1 MELDNRYQSVPKR
14 DVSIPIDQIA
24 QQALLPAL
32 VLLVAPVLIY
42 FVVWGIDGFLSALFS
57 AQGGIVGI
65 TGFFALVIAHEAV
78 HAAGWVIFG
87 GVAPADIRFGI
98 DRASL
103 SPYAHARTDMPATG
117 YRIGA
122 ALPLVLTGIVPW
134 LAALLLGSPVLMVL
148 GALLIS
154 SAIGDLYVLWII
166 RAVPGSARV
175 LDHPTQAGCYV
186 LLDQS
191 SSP

>member
-1 MELDNRYQSVPKR
+1 MDLDSRYQFVAKR

-32 VLLVAPVLIY
+32 ALLVVPLLIY
-42 FVVWGIDGFLSALFS
+42 FVMWGVGGFLSALFS
-57 AQGGIVGI
+57 AQGVVMGI

-78 HAAGWVIFG
+78 HAAGWIIFG

-103 SPYAHARTDMPATG
+103 SPYAHARTAMPATG

-122 ALPLVLTGIVPW
+122 ALPLVITGIVPW
-134 LAALLLGSPVLMVL
+134 LAALLLGSPVLVVL

-166 RAVPGSARV
+166 REIPGSARV

-186 LLDQS
+186 LLDE
-191 SSP
+191 SSPS